1 MDGSSKAALMNGA
14 DIIVDHLVRRK
25 VPYLFGLC
33 GHGITGFMDA
43 AFKAQNRIRTVSTHH
58 EQTAGHMADAYYK
71 VRGEPVATFTS
82 CGPGSANLVVALAA
96 AMMDSSAFLAITGNV
111 PTGQFNRGPF
121 QETGRHFQ
129 GDFPSVVR
137 PYVKRSFQPT
147 RADMVPLAITQA
159 WDQLT
164 AGRPGPV
171 NLDVPLNVFV
181 EETSYTPSDAP
192 SRMINGAPGNPAELS
207 AALDLLLGAKQP
219 VIIAGQ
225 GVIIGHACDALL
237 AFAERTG
244 IPVVTS
250 PNGKGAIPDR
260 HALAFGATGRN
271 GAYAANDATRNADVI
286 LAIGFS
292 FDDRATS
299 AWLDGYT
306 LSIPPSRLIQIDID
320 PSEIGRNYPAEYGI
334 LGDAKASL
342 EFLTEAARP
351 RLNAG
356 RSIAPWIA
364 RLEKG
369 RAVWREYQGGL
380 AQSDQ
385 MPLRPERLM
394 QALSRAIP
402 ENARAPQLDH
412 PADGYA
418 APTPPDPFLGLRG
431 DGLRDL
437 RHPRR
442 ETRRARPPLRGGG
455 RRRVLPDDAAC
466 ACHRRRIRHPR
477 GLGGMEQQR
486 LLFDPRH
493 PARHVRRPRTRH
505 RLRTAA
511 LGRALQPRLR
521 DDGEVLRRAR
531 PSRDACRGGRG
542 RHPDR
547 HQGEPPL
554 PGGSAGGSRHPPD
567 RDGIVGPAAAA
578 QPGAKLPEGPG
589 GARHQPVT
597 LQAVVTPSS
606 TTTRFRPSRLA
617 RYSAASA
624 RSIQAPIGSAGS

>member
-14 DIIVDHLVRRK
+14 DIIVDHLVKQK

-111 PTGQFNRGPF
+111 PTQQFNRGPF

-147 RADMVPLAITQA
+147 RADMVSLAVTQA
-159 WDQLT
+159 WDMLT
-164 AGRPGPV
+164 SGRPGPV

-181 EETSYTPSDAP
+181 EETTVRASGAQ
-192 SRMINGAPGNPAELS
+192 SRVINGAPGNPKELS
-207 AALDLLLGAKQP
+207 AALDLLLSARQP

-225 GVIIGHACDALL
+225 GVIIGGACDALV
-237 AFAERTG
+237 AFAELTG

-306 LSIPPSRLIQIDID
+306 LSVPPSRLIQIDID
-320 PSEIGRNYPAEYGI
+320 PDEIGRNYPAEYGI

-342 EFLTEAARP
+342 EFLAEAARP
-351 RLNAG
+351 RLTPG
-356 RSIAPWIA
+356 RSIAPWLT
-364 RLEKG
+364 RLDKG

-380 AQSDQ
+380 AESDQ

-394 QALSRAIP
+394 RALSRAIP
-402 ENARAPQLDH
+402 ENAVVASDVGVHHNWIIQLMDTLRPRH
-412 PADGYA
+412 LIHSWGFAAMGFATSGILGAKLA
-418 APTPPDPFLGLRG
+418 APDRPCVAVVG
-431 DGLRDL
+431 DGSFLMTPHALATAVEYDIPVVWVVWNNNGFCSIRDIQ
-437 RHPRR
+437 H
-442 ETRRARPPLRGGG
+442 GMFGG
-455 RRRVLPDDAAC
+455 RELATGFEIQRSGELYSPDFAMMAKSYGVPSHRVTHA
-466 ACHRRRIRHPR
+466 
-477 GLGGMEQQR
+477 
-486 LLFDPRH
+486 
-493 PARHVRRPRTRH
+493 
-505 RLRTAA
+505 
-511 LGRALQPRLR
+511 
-521 DDGEVLRRAR
+521 GEVEDAIQTAIRANR
-531 PSRDACRGGRG
+531 PYLVEVPVDRDIRPIGTGSW
-542 RHPDR
+542 DL
-547 HQGEPPL
+547 PPL
-554 PGGSAGGSRHPPD
+554 PN
-567 RDGIVGPAAAA
+567 
-578 QPGAKLPEGPG
+578 PEPNFLK
-589 GARHQPVT
+589 A
-597 LQAVVTPSS
+597 LQARGLS
-606 TTTRFRPSRLA
+606 L
-617 RYSAASA
+617 
-624 RSIQAPIGSAGS
+624 

>member
-82 CGPGSANLVVALAA
+82 CGPGSANLVMALGA

-111 PTGQFNRGPF
+111 PTQQFNRGPF

-137 PYVKRSFQPT
+137 PYVKRSYQPT

-181 EETSYTPSDAP
+181 EETAYTPSDAP
-192 SRMINGAPGNPAELS
+192 SRVINGAPGNPAELS

-237 AFAERTG
+237 AFAELTG

-271 GAYAANDATRNADVI
+271 GAYAANDATRHADVI

-334 LGDAKASL
+334 LGDARASL
-342 EFLTEAARP
+342 EFLIDAARP
-351 RLNAG
+351 RMNAG
-356 RSIAPWIA
+356 RSIAPWLA

-369 RAVWREYQGGL
+369 RAVWREYQSGL

-385 MPLRPERLM
+385 MPLRPERMM

-402 ENARAPQLDH
+402 ENAVVASDVGVHHNWIIQLMDTLRPRH
-412 PADGYA
+412 LIHSWGFAAMGFATSGILGAKLA
-418 APTPPDPFLGLRG
+418 APDRPCVAVVG
-431 DGLRDL
+431 DGSFLMTPHALATAVEYDIPVVWVVWNNNGFCSIRDIQ
-437 RHPRR
+437 H
-442 ETRRARPPLRGGG
+442 GMFGG
-455 RRRVLPDDAAC
+455 RELATAFEVQRSGELYSPDFAMMAKSYGVPSHRVTHA
-466 ACHRRRIRHPR
+466 
-477 GLGGMEQQR
+477 
-486 LLFDPRH
+486 
-493 PARHVRRPRTRH
+493 
-505 RLRTAA
+505 
-511 LGRALQPRLR
+511 
-521 DDGEVLRRAR
+521 GEVEDAIQTAIKANR
-531 PSRDACRGGRG
+531 PYLVEVPVDRDIRPIGTGSW
-542 RHPDR
+542 DL
-547 HQGEPPL
+547 PPL
-554 PGGSAGGSRHPPD
+554 PNPEPNFLKALAAR
-567 RDGIVGPAAAA
+567 GIS
-578 QPGAKLPEGPG
+578 L
-589 GARHQPVT
+589 
-597 LQAVVTPSS
+597 
-606 TTTRFRPSRLA
+606 
-617 RYSAASA
+617 
-624 RSIQAPIGSAGS
+624 

>member
-14 DIIVDHLVRRK
+14 DIIVDHLVRKK

-43 AFKAQNRIRTVSTHH
+43 AFKAQNRIRTISTHH

-82 CGPGSANLVVALAA
+82 CGPGSANMVVALAA

-129 GDFPSVVR
+129 GDFPSVIR

-147 RADMVPLAITQA
+147 RADMVPLAVSQA

-181 EETSYTPSDAP
+181 EETPYTPSDTP
-192 SRMINGAPGNPAELS
+192 NRVMNGAPGNPAELS
-207 AALDLLLGAKQP
+207 AALDLLLSAERP

-225 GVIIGHACDALL
+225 GVLIGQACDALVG
-237 AFAERTG
+237 FAELTR

-260 HALAFGATGRN
+260 HDLAFGATGRN

-342 EFLTEAARP
+342 EFLIEAAKARIGGA
-351 RLNAG
+351 RQITESWL
-356 RSIAPWIA
+356 A
-364 RLEKG
+364 RLRKG

-380 AQSDQ
+380 AESDQ

-394 QALSRAIP
+394 RALSRAIP
-402 ENARAPQLDH
+402 EDAVVASDVGVHHNWIIQLMDTLRPRH
-412 PADGYA
+412 LIHSWGFAAMGFATSGILGAKLA
-418 APTPPDPFLGLRG
+418 APERPCVAVVG
-431 DGLRDL
+431 DGSFLMTPHALATAVEYDIPVVWVVWNNNGFCSIRDIQ
-437 RHPRR
+437 H
-442 ETRRARPPLRGGG
+442 GMFGG
-455 RRRVLPDDAAC
+455 RELATAFEVQRSGELYSPDFALMAKSYGVASHRVT
-466 ACHRRRIRHPR
+466 
-477 GLGGMEQQR
+477 
-486 LLFDPRH
+486 
-493 PARHVRRPRTRH
+493 HV
-505 RLRTAA
+505 
-511 LGRALQPRLR
+511 
-521 DDGEVLRRAR
+521 GEVEDAIQTAIKANR
-531 PSRDACRGGRG
+531 PYLVEVPVDRDIRPIGTGSW
-542 RHPDR
+542 DL
-547 HQGEPPL
+547 PPL
-554 PGGSAGGSRHPPD
+554 PN
-567 RDGIVGPAAAA
+567 
-578 QPGAKLPEGPG
+578 PEPNFLK
-589 GARHQPVT
+589 A
-597 LQAVVTPSS
+597 LQARGLS
-606 TTTRFRPSRLA
+606 L
-617 RYSAASA
+617 
-624 RSIQAPIGSAGS
+624 

>member
-111 PTGQFNRGPF
+111 PTQQFNRGPF

-129 GDFPSVVR
+129 GDFPSVIR
-137 PYVKRSFQPT
+137 PYVKRSYQPT
-147 RADMVPLAITQA
+147 RADMVPLAVTQA

-181 EETSYTPSDAP
+181 EETAYAP
-192 SRMINGAPGNPAELS
+192 TAAPGRVINGAPGNPAELS

-237 AFAERTG
+237 AFAELTG

-320 PSEIGRNYPAEYGI
+320 PTEIGRNYPAEYGI
-334 LGDAKASL
+334 LGDAKTSL
-342 EFLTEAARP
+342 EFLAEAARG
-351 RLNAG
+351 RLSPG
-356 RSIAPWIA
+356 RSLADWIA

-369 RAVWREYQGGL
+369 RAVWREYQDGL

-385 MPLRPERLM
+385 MPLRPERM
-394 QALSRAIP
+394 MRALSRAIP
-402 ENARAPQLDH
+402 ENAVVASDVGVHHNWIIQLMDTLRPRH
-412 PADGYA
+412 LIHSWGFAAMGFATSGILGAKLA
-418 APTPPDPFLGLRG
+418 APDRPCVAVVG
-431 DGLRDL
+431 DGSFLMTPHALATAVEYDIPVVWVVWNNNGFCSIRDIQ
-437 RHPRR
+437 H
-442 ETRRARPPLRGGG
+442 GMFGG
-455 RRRVLPDDAAC
+455 RELATAFEIQRSGELYSPDFAMMAKSYGVPSHRVTHA
-466 ACHRRRIRHPR
+466 
-477 GLGGMEQQR
+477 
-486 LLFDPRH
+486 
-493 PARHVRRPRTRH
+493 
-505 RLRTAA
+505 
-511 LGRALQPRLR
+511 
-521 DDGEVLRRAR
+521 GEVEDAIQTAIRANR
-531 PSRDACRGGRG
+531 PYLVEVPVDRDIRPIGTGSW
-542 RHPDR
+542 DL
-547 HQGEPPL
+547 PPL
-554 PGGSAGGSRHPPD
+554 PNPEPNFLKALAAR
-567 RDGIVGPAAAA
+567 GIA
-578 QPGAKLPEGPG
+578 L
-589 GARHQPVT
+589 
-597 LQAVVTPSS
+597 
-606 TTTRFRPSRLA
+606 
-617 RYSAASA
+617 
-624 RSIQAPIGSAGS
+624 